1 MMRRGLVTT
10 LFAITVVAAAP
21 KKVTPLFNQEQL
33 NYIITWTGGIRAGEA
48 HLSALRASEGWQF
61 DFTLDA
67 SAPGFVVKDRYHA
80 LTTDAGCAL
89 EFRKEITHGKRR
101 SQETT
106 KFDYA
111 KSLAERATVDGGK
124 RESPIA
130 NCARDALSFLFFVR
144 NELSHGRL
152 PPEQP
157 VLAGAAYQ
165 VRMELGG
172 KQLLQTGKKK
182 QDADLVTI
190 SLKGPGSN
198 VSFEAFFA
206 RDKAR
211 TPLLVRCPF
220 SLGVFSLELVR

>member
-1 MMRRGLVTT
+1 MMWQGLVSA
-10 LFAITVVAAAP
+10 LLAITVCAAAP
-21 KKVTPLFNQEQL
+21 KKPAFLLNEEQL
-33 NYIITWTGGIRAGEA
+33 NYNITWTAGIRAGEA
-48 HLSALRASEGWQF
+48 HLTARKASGGWQF
-61 DFTLDA
+61 DFSLDA
-67 SAPGFVVKDRYHA
+67 SVPGFVVADRYHA
-80 LTTDAGCAL
+80 LTTEQGCAL

-111 KSLAERATVDGGK
+111 KSVAERATIDGGK
-124 RESPIA
+124 AESSIS
-130 NCARDALSFLFFVR
+130 NCVRDALGFLFFVR

-157 VLAGAAYQ
+157 VLAGASYQ
-165 VRMELGG
+165 VRMEFGG
-172 KQLLQTGKKK
+172 KQAIQIGKKK

-190 SLKGPGSN
+190 SLKGPRSN

-211 TPLLVRCPF
+211 TPLIVRCPF